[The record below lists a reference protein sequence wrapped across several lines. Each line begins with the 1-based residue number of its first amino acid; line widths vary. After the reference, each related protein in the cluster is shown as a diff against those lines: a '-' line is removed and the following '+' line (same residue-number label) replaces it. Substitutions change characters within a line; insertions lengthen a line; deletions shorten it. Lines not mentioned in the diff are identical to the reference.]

1 MMPMSL
7 QVTRTVP
14 CAAIAAFTL
23 LFAATLSVAQEPASP
38 QIGLQ
43 PDVESLIGDDSTGDA
58 ASQCASE
65 TAISW
70 LSPYTFHS
78 TKSGSNVPYNGCLVG
93 GRPPLSKS

>member
-43 PDVESLIGDDSTGDA
+43 PDVESLIGATTGDA

-65 TAISW
+65 AAIP